1 MSAGTLTL
9 TNNSAAVAGNGT
21 EFTTEVAA
29 GDFIVVTVGG
39 VPYTL
44 PVKSVESG
52 TALTLVSNFTGPTQ
66 SGAAWSAVPRVA
78 LNMVTA
84 ALVAQ
89 SAEALRGLNYDK
101 QNWQLLF
108 SANGNITVRLPDN
121 SEFTG
126 PSWKYL
132 ADNMATKSDGAV
144 PVNQGG
150 TGSTNADGART
161 NLGVDALRQLPSQTI
176 VYGPGPERKIAMRID
191 AAEWGCVVTENGNP
205 VPLATKYGGTG
216 AAAGDFWNA
225 CSNIGAMRKKAERF
239 QEGDTPTNI
248 YWANSWGF
256 ITGQSEYALVGA
268 WIDVTSADN
277 GARMQLIGYYSSSGL
292 PKTSGFAYRTY
303 NPNNQT
309 WEIPRAVRDTGN
321 TTVDSNGFI
330 KTASP
335 VVDVRGDGTFSVNAE
350 SEGCQVERLS
360 VGVYHISGCLGLNS
374 DIAWGGVSGGFEIPV
389 DRNKQPRIWLDYKVN
404 ADGSVL
410 VRTYHRVHPSAPPF
424 AQNRIGSTDID
435 GVFTETVA
443 DGEPVDI
450 PADSFVSIR
459 VEMPE
464 DSIWN
469 QKQKE
474 TRDVT
479 EKTERE
485 RQQNQQD
492 TQ

>member
-21 EFTTEVAA
+21 AFTTEVAA

-44 PVKSVESG
+44 PIKSVESG

-66 SGAAWSAVPRVA
+66 AGAAWSAVPRVA

-101 QNWQLLF
+101 QNWQQVF
-108 SANGNITVRLPDN
+108 SAPGMINVKLPDG
-121 SEFTG
+121 SSFPG

-132 ADNMATKSDGAV
+132 ADQVENIDGDTLKRSKNFSDVVDKAQSRSNLGLKALAVKSTVELSGDDTTGILPLSKGGSGFGTTAGLRQAAVVHGVDGAFGSINNILTYFNTAASNAGV
-144 PVNQGG
+144 FSFRDIAGDATATYQWSASVLHRTSDTYSIFSVNH
-150 TGSTNADGART
+150 A
-161 NLGVDALRQLPSQTI
+161 
-176 VYGPGPERKIAMRID
+176 
-191 AAEWGCVVTENGNP
+191 NGN
-205 VPLATKYGGTG
+205 VKVASGSVSGGIAST
-216 AAAGDFWNA
+216 FNQ
-225 CSNIGAMRKKAERF
+225 N
-239 QEGDTPTNI
+239 TL
-248 YWANSWGF
+248 WG
-256 ITGQSEYALVGA
+256 T
-268 WIDVTSADN
+268 
-277 GARMQLIGYYSSSGL
+277 R
-292 PKTSGFAYRTY
+292 
-303 NPNNQT
+303 
-309 WEIPRAVRDTGN
+309 N
-321 TTVDSNGFI
+321 TTVDGNGFI
-330 KTASP
+330 KQASP
-335 VVDVRGDGTFSVNAE
+335 VVIIRRDGSYETNHE
-350 SEGCQVERLS
+350 SEGCAVERIS
-360 VGVYHISGCLGLNS
+360 VGEYLITGCIGLNA
-374 DIAWGGVSGGFEIPV
+374 DAAWGGIDGGFEIPV

-410 VRTYHRVHPSAPPF
+410 VRTYHRVHSSAPPF
-424 AQNRIGSTDID
+424 AQNRIGNTDID

-450 PADSFVSIR
+450 PADSFVSVR

-469 QKQKE
+469 RMQKE
-474 TRDVT
+474 TREAI
-479 EKTERE
+479 EKAERE

-492 TQ
+492 TQL

>member
-21 EFTTEVAA
+21 TFTTEVAA
-29 GDFIVVTVGG
+29 GDFIVVNVGG
-39 VPYTL
+39 IPYTL

-66 SGAAWSAVPRVA
+66 SGSAWSAVPRLA

-89 SAEALRGLNYDK
+89 SAEALRGLNSDK
-101 QNWQLLF
+101 QNWQQVF
-108 SANGNITVRLPDN
+108 SGTGNITVRLPDG
-121 SEFTG
+121 SSYTG
-126 PSWKYL
+126 PAWGSITTALSEK
-132 ADNMATKSDGAV
+132 ADKTALGDYAKKGSNNDITSLSGLTTALSVK
-144 PVNQGG
+144 QGG
-150 TGSTNADGART
+150 TGGDNPWDSAG
-161 NLGVDALRQLPSQTI
+161 NLKTI
-176 VYGPGPERKIAMRID
+176 RSMTRRFV
-191 AAEWGCVVTENGNP
+191 N
-205 VPLATKYGGTG
+205 
-216 AAAGDFWNA
+216 GDF
-225 CSNIGAMRKKAERF
+225 
-239 QEGDTPTNI
+239 PTDVQ
-248 YWANSWGF
+248 WRNSTGF
-256 ITGQSEYALVGA
+256 ITGQAELTPTGA
-268 WIDVTSADN
+268 WIDISSFDN
-277 GARMQLIGYYSSSGL
+277 NARMQLVGFYSNHIGAA
-292 PKTSGFAYRTY
+292 GFGYKVY
-303 NPNNQT
+303 NPNSNLWT
-309 WEIPRAVRDTGN
+309 SFTTVRDSSN
-321 TTVDSNGFI
+321 TTIDVNGFI

-335 VVDVRGDGTFSVNAE
+335 IVDIRGNGTFSVNGE

-360 VGVYHISGCLGLNS
+360 VGVYCISGCLGLNS
-374 DIAWGGVSGGFEIPV
+374 DIAWGGIDGGFEIPV